1 MIVGCYDRCLYRV
14 LQTKVDNMIASTKA
28 SEKYIQNEGSDMVKQ
43 VRIYLHLST
52 EISCEMAFSLNS
64 YT

>member
-1 MIVGCYDRCLYRV
+1 MIVGCYDRCLYCV
-14 LQTKVDNMIASTKA
+14 LQTDVDNMIASTKA
-28 SEKYIQNEGSDMVKQ
+28 SEKYIHDKGSDMVKQ
-43 VRIYLHLST
+43 VRIRLHLST